1 MATQTQFSEGTAAT
15 RSVPVLSP
23 ATVAQ
28 SLVGTQKPTSVTTQ
42 SQSTA
47 NTTSSSHSQTP
58 PAITNTTSSS
68 QSQTP
73 PVITNTTSSSQ
84 SQTPPVIT
92 NTTST
97 SSSTGGSSR
106 TGASGSSSTGASGSS
121 KTTVG
126 SQPARTK
133 FDPLG
138 INFEKPRYP
147 TYAVLTVRINT
158 YNGWPTYLDQTPRA
172 MAMAGFFYAGRMFKH
187 FSQKYC
193 TM

>member
-1 MATQTQFSEGTAAT
+1 MVSICTGFPTMPTQTQFSEGTAAT
-15 RSVPVLSP
+15 RSVPVSSP
-23 ATVAQ
+23 ATVTQ
-28 SLVGTQKPTSVTTQ
+28 SLVGTQKPTAVTTQ
-42 SQSTA
+42 SQSA
-47 NTTSSSHSQTP
+47 
-58 PAITNTTSSS
+58 ANTTSSS

-73 PVITNTTSSSQ
+73 PATANTTSA
-84 SQTPPVIT
+84 
-92 NTTST
+92 

-121 KTTVG
+121 NTTVG

-158 YNGWPTYLDQTPRA
+158 YNGWPAYLDQTPRV

>member
-1 MATQTQFSEGTAAT
+1 MVSICTGFPTMATQTQFSEGTATT
-15 RSVPVLSP
+15 RSVPASSP

-47 NTTSSSHSQTP
+47 NTTS
-58 PAITNTTSSS
+58 AS

-73 PVITNTTSSSQ
+73 PA
-84 SQTPPVIT
+84 IT

-121 KTTVG
+121 STGASGSSKTTVG
-126 SQPARTK
+126 SQPTRTK

-172 MAMAGFFYAGRMFKH
+172 MAMAGFFYAGMMFKH

>member
-1 MATQTQFSEGTAAT
+1 VSICTGFPNLATQIQFSEGTAAT
-15 RSVPVLSP
+15 RSVPVSSP

-28 SLVGTQKPTSVTTQ
+28 SLVGTQIPTWVTTQ
-42 SQSTA
+42 SKT
-47 NTTSSSHSQTP
+47 
-58 PAITNTTSSS
+58 ISS

-73 PVITNTTSSSQ
+73 PALN
-84 SQTPPVIT
+84 

-97 SSSTGGSSR
+97 SSSTEGSSR
-106 TGASGSSSTGASGSS
+106 TGTSGSSSTGASGSSSTGASGSS
-121 KTTVG
+121 NTTVG
-126 SQPARTK
+126 SQPTRTK

-138 INFEKPRYP
+138 INFENPRFP

-187 FSQKYC
+187 FF
-193 TM
+193 

>member
-1 MATQTQFSEGTAAT
+1 VSICTGFPNLATQIQFSEGTAAT
-15 RSVPVLSP
+15 RSVPVSSP

-28 SLVGTQKPTSVTTQ
+28 SLVGTQIPTWVTTQ
-42 SQSTA
+42 SKTI
-47 NTTSSSHSQTP
+47 SSQSQTP
-58 PAITNTTSSS
+58 PAITNTTS
-68 QSQTP
+68 
-73 PVITNTTSSSQ
+73 
-84 SQTPPVIT
+84 
-92 NTTST
+92 T
-97 SSSTGGSSR
+97 SSSTEGSSS

-126 SQPARTK
+126 SQPTRTK

-172 MAMAGFFYAGRMFKH
+172 MAMAGFFYAGRMFEH
-187 FSQKYC
+187 FSQNIVQCNCIFFFTGDIFMISNSKHFALI
-193 TM
+193 

>member
-1 MATQTQFSEGTAAT
+1 MATQIQLNEGTAAT
-15 RSVPVLSP
+15 RSVPASSP

-47 NTTSSSHSQTP
+47 NTTSSSQSQTP
-58 PAITNTTSSS
+58 PA
-68 QSQTP
+68 
-73 PVITNTTSSSQ
+73 
-84 SQTPPVIT
+84 IT

-97 SSSTGGSSR
+97 SSSTGGSRR
-106 TGASGSSSTGASGSS
+106 TGTSGSSSTGASGSS
-121 KTTVG
+121 NTTVG
-126 SQPARTK
+126 SQPTRTN